1 MSSYMCRDCGERVDE
16 PSFTGDKY
24 NCPYCGVYDEETGE
38 VQDPPKPL
46 NTNTIFVNLTR
57 KKQ

>member
-38 VQDPPKPL
+38 V
-46 NTNTIFVNLTR
+46 
-57 KKQ
+57 